1 MIFPICSDIS
11 LFEIYDSGFFKKSKI
26 TTIMNPPFGVQ
37 TSKADRLF
45 LKKAF
50 KLSDVIYSIHITNKK
65 VQNFILSYSSKFNWK
80 VEYSLPF
87 NMVLEKS
94 FYFHTKKRKQIDV
107 TIYRFIKNKEENK

>member
-1 MIFPICSDIS
+1 
-11 LFEIYDSGFFKKSKI
+11 
-26 TTIMNPPFGVQ
+26 MNPPFGVQ

-45 LKKAF
+45 LKQAF
-50 KLSDVIYSIHITNKK
+50 KLSDVIYSIHITNEK